1 MIRPDQNSPYSCTEW
16 EQTQKRINPLVNEN
30 DDDFQ
35 YTLPSSPIFDP
46 VNWCIGEWSK
56 DDSHIAYCNY
66 ISKE

>member
-1 MIRPDQNSPYSCTEW
+1 MGT
-16 EQTQKRINPLVNEN
+16 TQKRINPLVNEN

-35 YTLPSSPIFDP
+35 YTIPSSPIFDP

-56 DDSHIAYCNY
+56 DDSHIALCNY